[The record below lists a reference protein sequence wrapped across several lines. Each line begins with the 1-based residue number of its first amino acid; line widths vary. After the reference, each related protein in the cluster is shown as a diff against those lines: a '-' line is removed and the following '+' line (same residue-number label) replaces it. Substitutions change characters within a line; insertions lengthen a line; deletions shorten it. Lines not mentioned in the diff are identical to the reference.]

1 MIFQHKFVEF
11 IPKEIEEGILYISME
26 YCTASHKCPC
36 GCGSR
41 IVTPLTPI
49 NWTLTFDG
57 DTVSLEPSI
66 GNWSYPCQS
75 HYWIKRNQV
84 EWAPTWSKER
94 IQRSWKFK
102 RSREEGFFKGNK
114 DDSEP

>member
-1 MIFQHKFVEF
+1 M
-11 IPKEIEEGILYISME
+11 PKEIEEGILYISME

-49 NWTLTFDG
+49 NWTLLFDG

-66 GNWSYPCQS
+66 GNWSYPCES
-75 HYWIKRNQV
+75 HYWITRN
-84 EWAPTWSKER
+84 EIIWAPKWSKEK
-94 IQRSWKFK
+94 IK
-102 RSREEGFFKGNK
+102 RSRNAKEWREQEFFTKKKK
-114 DDSEP
+114 D